1 MDNITRHKNDDISI
15 VWKGCTIYAVAFY
28 EDSEGIAVDFDF
40 QSTLPQTG
48 IALYLFKEKLNLTED
63 DKIVSDED
71 YNIYI
76 SYGNGEKVL
85 INEEPKDMGVYYFD
99 RDDSD
104 SPYQKEFNGIMS
116 ESIKEV
122 DNEEEARFLT
132 YTKIADKTIANNIH
146 YYGECLM
153 LTTFNSKPCLWI
165 TNINQRF
172 LPRIQFVGGYPNEYC
187 VFLDDLTEED
197 KKHLF
202 YLNNE
207 PATIE
212 ELKKMI
218 IE

>member
-1 MDNITRHKNDDISI
+1 MDNIIRHKNDDISI

-48 IALYLFKEKLNLTED
+48 IALYLFKEKLNLTEE

-71 YNIYI
+71 YNIFI
-76 SYGNGEKVL
+76 SYSNGEKVL
-85 INEEPKDMGVYYFD
+85 INEEPKDIGIYYFD

-104 SPYQKEFNGIMS
+104 SPYQKKFNGIMA
-116 ESIKEV
+116 ESRKEV

-132 YTKIADKTIANNIH
+132 YTKIANETIANNIH

-165 TNINQRF
+165 TNISQRF
-172 LPRIQFVGGYPNEYC
+172 LPHIQFVGGYPNEYC

-202 YLNNE
+202 YWNNE

-218 IE
+218 IK

>member
-132 YTKIADKTIANNIH
+132 YTKIADKTIANNIQ

-165 TNINQRF
+165 TNINQRL